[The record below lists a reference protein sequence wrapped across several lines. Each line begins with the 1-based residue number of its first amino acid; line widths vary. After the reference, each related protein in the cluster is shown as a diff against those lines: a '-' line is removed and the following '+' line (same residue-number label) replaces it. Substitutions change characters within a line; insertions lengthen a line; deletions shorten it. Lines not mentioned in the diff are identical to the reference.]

1 MGKMLIIEY
10 QNCWSNQNGIYETA
24 VPEKVYEVVLASFL
38 SGSDELNGPKQQK
51 GVFDKSI
58 ISVKKGEKFIYEV
71 VRDYFRLMSPI
82 NQQLE
87 GRLILTE
94 VNNMTPTSRSSSAS
108 KSIFMILCVLLNILT
123 LI

>member
-1 MGKMLIIEY
+1 M
-10 QNCWSNQNGIYETA
+10 
-24 VPEKVYEVVLASFL
+24 

-108 KSIFMILCVLLNILT
+108 KSTLMILCVLLNILT

>member
-1 MGKMLIIEY
+1 M
-10 QNCWSNQNGIYETA
+10 
-24 VPEKVYEVVLASFL
+24 

-51 GVFDKSI
+51 GVFDESI

-108 KSIFMILCVLLNILT
+108 KSTLMILCVLLNILT
-123 LI
+123 LV